1 MLTSVGLAERVP
13 RPGEPSRRPPPAA
26 RRRLGAVIHQPERR
40 HLSHAGR
47 RRSGDRRHRTRHS
60 GRAAPHPDA
69 RLLRLPTHESP
80 LCSTAGI
87 TSRCHRL
94 EAS

>member
-13 RPGEPSRRPPPAA
+13 RPGEPSRPPPAA